1 MSLCFFSSVD
11 RKLATHWHAHEM
23 PSSRGG
29 KGQIPPAIGSA
40 LKFSCKKNFGII
52 PVQLKK
58 MFTRTIGLFSRDTC
72 IFILCSICIHLK
84 WVKSK
89 SLAEFVLFWCNG
101 SASKE
106 IYNDNVLAIS
116 GATSLRQIRSIKEAQ
131 NMKKTT

>member
-40 LKFSCKKNFGII
+40 LKFSCKKNFGLI
-52 PVQLKK
+52 PVHLKK
-58 MFTRTIGLFSRDTC
+58 NMFIRPMGLFSRNTC
-72 IFILCSICIHLK
+72 IFILCSLCIHLK

-89 SLAEFVLFWCNG
+89 SLAEFIFLRCGG

-116 GATSLRQIRSIKEAQ
+116 GATSLKLSTV
-131 NMKKTT
+131 N